1 MCPVPRYAFRFFFLL
16 SVPFLFASG
25 CGTSGSRIPVTEM
38 TAKMNADGV
47 QRVEIEVHSFYFNP
61 NRVLVEAGKPV
72 ELVVKFKNKMVP
84 HNLTCGNPDVGIGVS
99 VSAGI
104 MSFHPTKRARFTPTE
119 PGEYE
124 FFCNVDGHHKKG
136 MRGTLVVK

>member
-1 MCPVPRYAFRFFFLL
+1 MSPAMRRAGGVFSLLFL
-16 SVPFLFASG
+16 PFLFVSG

-38 TAKMNADGV
+38 TAKTNSEGV
-47 QRVEIEVHSFYFNP
+47 QQVEIEAHSFYFKP
-61 NRVLVEAGKPV
+61 NRVVVEAGKPV
-72 ELVVKFKNKMVP
+72 ELIVKFKNKMIP
-84 HNLTCGNPDVGIGVS
+84 HNLTCGNPDVGISVS

-104 MSFHPTKRARFTPTE
+104 MSFHPTKRARFTPTK

-124 FFCNVDGHHKKG
+124 FFCNVGGHHKKG